1 MEELI
6 DRRYIYRG
14 KILNLRVDDVRV
26 PNGGE
31 TIREVVEHPGAV
43 VIVPLTAD
51 RQVLMVRQYRHA
63 VGRDMLEL
71 PAGTLEEGELPEKA
85 GPRELNEETGHT
97 ARRWELLNRFFSSPG
112 ILTEEMHVYLATDLE
127 EGKLEPMED
136 EDLTLVPVPL
146 GEAIDMVR
154 SGEIVDA
161 KSIIGLLLAWQK
173 LNTMS
178 EL

>member
-1 MEELI
+1 MEDLI
-6 DRRYIYRG
+6 DRQYIYRG
-14 KILNLRVDDVRV
+14 KILNLRVDKVRV
-26 PNGGE
+26 PDGSE

-43 VIVPLTAD
+43 VIIPITSKNE
-51 RQVLMVRQYRHA
+51 VLMVRQYRHA

-71 PAGTLEEGELPEKA
+71 PAGTLEKNELPEKA
-85 GPRELNEETGHT
+85 APRELKEETGYL
-97 ARRWELLNRFFSSPG
+97 ARRWEMLDRFFSSPG

-127 EGKLEPMED
+127 EGKIEPMED
-136 EDLTLVPVPL
+136 EDLTLVPIPL
-146 GEAIDMVR
+146 SEALEKVE

-161 KSIIGLLLAWQK
+161 KSIIGLLLARQK